1 MLISEKITLF
11 ISAWMVIVLILAMD
25 TTLEMF
31 LVLLFIGFL
40 VVKIFTDRYTLTRFK
55 NRMNIFIL
63 AFSLLFV
70 IIISRKIIN
79 FAGI

>member
-1 MLISEKITLF
+1 MLISEKITLL
-11 ISAWMVIVLILAMD
+11 ISAWMVFVLIFAMD

-31 LVLLFIGFL
+31 LVLLLIGLL

-55 NRMNIFIL
+55 HRMNIFIL

-70 IIISRKIIN
+70 IIISRKVIN